1 MFTQAHTAPNLT
13 GQGGSDAAAVRTEEL
28 LISSSQ
34 LSLSRLRDSVCV
46 CVCVCVSERKT
57 NKQTTDGGL
66 PVEEQR
72 CSDGERRIID
82 LLGESFSSSL
92 HPSSV
97 LRH

>member
-1 MFTQAHTAPNLT
+1 M
-13 GQGGSDAAAVRTEEL
+13 
-28 LISSSQ
+28 
-34 LSLSRLRDSVCV
+34 
-46 CVCVCVSERKT
+46 CVCVSERKT